1 MIQVIR
7 NLRGLRRTERL
18 LLCIMTVCIFSSAL
32 LMQFSYGLYQ
42 NYHVTLLESEDD
54 LKEITVF
61 VAEGQKLRVSDVREY
76 IRALPQEITDNVTN
90 FFVPVFF
97 GCLTDHID
105 RTDEEWEALRREY
118 ADLLHDEI
126 PEEVWGEDN
135 QIGQQIA
142 DAEQGR
148 LDLSED
154 EIERLRQE
162 RLELLAPYREKDI
175 QHHIYG
181 YYEEEDRYLGS
192 IALRFTYRN
201 GDFAPSGLYQENMVK
216 NGEFQDGDRFFT
228 KEEYATGAHVVYN
241 AGNEDVAA
249 YLKLDEN
256 HISMWGEPYEVIV
269 RKGSEPVPDPPITAV
284 PADCYTPSGDQF
296 GFIFERNVKKAE
308 YDTMK
313 ALAEEMMPGVLNF
326 PELPFP
332 DNDSMYLSRNIMLI
346 SALITV
352 LSVLNFVML
361 YHFMLQRRSRSLA
374 VFRMVGCTAGKA
386 VRMYLGECFLLGIPV
401 YLLGLGAFLL
411 LLRYAFGGIFPYME
425 GAFSAK
431 VYAAI
436 FGMYLLTMLVM
447 LTVMVTHHVR
457 QNILSEF
464 YGREDA

>member
-1 MIQVIR
+1 MTQIIR
-7 NLRGLRRTERL
+7 SLRGLWRTERL
-18 LLCIMTVCIFSSAL
+18 LFCIMPVCIFSSAL

-54 LKEITVF
+54 LKQISAS
-61 VAEGQKLRVSDVREY
+61 VADGQKLLVGDVREY

-118 ADLLHDEI
+118 ADLLYDEI
-126 PEEVWGEDN
+126 PEDVWQEDN
-135 QIGQQIA
+135 QIGQQIV

-154 EIERLRQE
+154 EIERLRQK
-162 RLELLAPYREKDI
+162 LLDLWAPYREKDI

-201 GDFAPSGLYQENMVK
+201 GDFAPSDLYQDNMVK
-216 NGEFQDGDRFFT
+216 NGEIKDGDRFFT

-241 AGNEDVAA
+241 AINEDVAA

-256 HISMWGEPYEVIV
+256 HISMWGESYEVIV
-269 RKGSEPVPDPPITAV
+269 KKGSDSVPDPPITAV
-284 PADCYTPSGDQF
+284 PADCYTPSGDVF
-296 GFIFERNVKKAE
+296 GFQFDRNIRKSE
-308 YDTMK
+308 YDTMRT
-313 ALAEEMMPGVLNF
+313 LAEEMMPGVLVF

-346 SALITV
+346 SALIAV

-361 YHFMLQRRSRSLA
+361 YHFILQRRSRSLA
-374 VFRMVGCTAGKA
+374 IFRMTGCTAFQA

-401 YLLGLGAFLL
+401 YLLGLAAFLL
-411 LLRYAFGGIFPYME
+411 LLKYAFGGIFPYMA
-425 GAFSAK
+425 GAFSIR

-457 QNILSEF
+457 QKILSEY
-464 YGREDA
+464 YGREDS